1 MVAGMPG
8 GSNEKRTIA
17 RAAKQ
22 AGVHVETIRY
32 YERIGLLPRKG
43 SGGGYRVYS
52 EDDVRRI
59 RFVRN
64 CQAYGFSLREIAGL
78 LNVRENAN
86 ATCDDVCVPAQ
97 QKIEEIEEKIRALIG
112 IRDELRRLTQCST
125 PCLPIEDCQL
135 IKEAEERE

>member
-1 MVAGMPG
+1 MPG
-8 GSNEKRTIA
+8 AAAQKRTIA

-32 YERIGLLPRKG
+32 YERIGLLPRRG
-43 SGGGYRVYS
+43 NAGGYRVYS

-59 RFVRN
+59 RFIRN

-78 LNVRENAN
+78 LNVREDAN
-86 ATCDDVCVPAQ
+86 ATCGDVCEPAR
-97 QKIEEIEEKIRALIG
+97 QKIIEIEEKIRALIA

-125 PCLPIEDCQL
+125 PCTPIEDCDL
-135 IKEAEERE
+135 IKDVEGRE